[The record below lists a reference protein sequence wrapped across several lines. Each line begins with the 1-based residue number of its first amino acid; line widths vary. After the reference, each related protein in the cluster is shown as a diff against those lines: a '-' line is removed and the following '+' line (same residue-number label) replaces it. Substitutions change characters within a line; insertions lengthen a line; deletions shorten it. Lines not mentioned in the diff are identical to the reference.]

1 MSEQQAFSALEAPL
15 GAQQRDDIRYELV
28 RLNNKI
34 QSLQQSEDERL
45 ARELQAIEL
54 DIQQAKKHVVSTA
67 AGCRPSSLTSS
78 RPRKTWLV
86 QLAAGHRARHPAGQ
100 ERRGEYS
107 GWLQAIELDIQHAKK
122 DVVST
127 TAGQNECG

>member
-1 MSEQQAFSALEAPL
+1 MSEQQAFSAVEAPL

-54 DIQQAKKHVVSTA
+54 DIQQAKKDVVSTA
-67 AGCRPSSLTSS
+67 AGCRPSSSTSS
-78 RPRKTWLV
+78 RPRKTW
-86 QLAAGHRARHPAGQ
+86 
-100 ERRGEYS
+100 
-107 GWLQAIELDIQHAKK
+107 
-122 DVVST
+122 
-127 TAGQNECG
+127 

>member
-1 MSEQQAFSALEAPL
+1 MSEQQAFSAVEAPL

-67 AGCRPSSLTSS
+67 AGCRSSSLTSS
-78 RPRKTWLV
+78 RPRKTW
-86 QLAAGHRARHPAGQ
+86 
-100 ERRGEYS
+100 
-107 GWLQAIELDIQHAKK
+107 
-122 DVVST
+122 
-127 TAGQNECG
+127 